1 MKLKILRVQQTVLL
15 NGIKTKV
22 VILLV
27 FYKIFDFSIAIEE
40 VSG

>member
-1 MKLKILRVQQTVLL
+1 MKIYQKEKEKNEKKLKLKILRVQQSVLL

-27 FYKIFDFSIAIEE
+27 
-40 VSG
+40 